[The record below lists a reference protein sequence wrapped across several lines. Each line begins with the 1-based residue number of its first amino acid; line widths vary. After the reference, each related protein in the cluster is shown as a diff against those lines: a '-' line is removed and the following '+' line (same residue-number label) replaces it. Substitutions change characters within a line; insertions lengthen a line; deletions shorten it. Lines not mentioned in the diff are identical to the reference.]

1 MTEDTKWK
9 MLFGFSLLLLLA
21 ILAAAI
27 ALGKV
32 EEKTSYV
39 LVQVL
44 TILGVL
50 GGGFANWA
58 FGQKR
63 DKEEK

>member
-1 MTEDTKWK
+1 MDSAVKWK
-9 MLFGFSLLLLLA
+9 LLFGFSLLTLLA
-21 ILAAAI
+21 VIACLI
-27 ALGKV
+27 ALGHV
-32 EEKTSYV
+32 EEKTSFG

-58 FGQKR
+58 FGQK
-63 DKEEK
+63 DKAD